1 MAMAC
6 MASFVKKPMCEVIST
21 LGKVISLASTVL
33 VLGVS
38 GRVTQRVIR
47 AGKDGE
53 HD

>member
-1 MAMAC
+1 MAKRIFAW
-6 MASFVKKPMCEVIST
+6 AAA
-21 LGKVISLASTVL
+21 LLL